1 MDNTNPEVNPEE
13 HGSPV
18 GFGVGLV
25 LGAFFGVTSYY
36 WFHTKEGEEKREE
49 LVKKLEEVRDKWEGQ
64 LKTGG
69 AVVATGIQG
78 ESFLDQLPE
87 MPESLWRRVAQVFKL
102 QSPAGAMEGKQAKPK
117 RTKKEKSERKRYFK
131 RKGK

>member
-1 MDNTNPEVNPEE
+1 MDNTTPEVNPEE

-49 LVKKLEEVRDKWEGQ
+49 LVKKLEEVRDKWEDQ
-64 LKTGG
+64 LKAGG
-69 AVVATGIQG
+69 TAVVSGIQG
-78 ESFLDQLPE
+78 ENFMEQLPE
-87 MPESLWRRVAQVFKL
+87 MPESMWRRVTQVFKL
-102 QSPAGAMEGKQAKPK
+102 ETREKVAKRANSKPK
-117 RTKKEKSERKRYFK
+117 SSAKRFYK